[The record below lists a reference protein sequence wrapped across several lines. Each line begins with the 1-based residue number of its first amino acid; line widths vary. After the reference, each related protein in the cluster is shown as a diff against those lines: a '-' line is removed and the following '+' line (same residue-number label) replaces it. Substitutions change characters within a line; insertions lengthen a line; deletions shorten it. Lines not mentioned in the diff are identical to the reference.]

1 MARAR
6 QPAAAKKTTAKRPA
20 HKRISGKR
28 AGPSAAASKEKKGR
42 AKKGGSGRPAAE
54 TRAPGPPR
62 VHLPLHAPDPKRAS
76 RTTRPA
82 EQHPHFALP
91 NEALVE
97 MWYLMLLARQVG
109 DRWFVLNRQGKA
121 PFVITGQGHEAT
133 QVGTAAALIPGTDWV
148 FPYYRD
154 IGVVLTLGMTVDE
167 LMLNVFAKATEP
179 TSGGRQMPAHWSARE
194 LNIVSQS
201 SPVSTQIPQAAGV
214 AWAMKC
220 RGEPGVAAAY
230 LGEGSTSQGDF
241 YEGLN
246 FAAVHRLPLIVV
258 VENNGYAITEVQE
271 KEMSIRDVAD
281 RAAAFDIRGITI
293 DGNDVLLTYRTMQQI
308 VDEARRG
315 EGPILLECKTYRI
328 VPHSSDDDDRR
339 YRTRAEL
346 ESWMARDPLQRFR
359 ERLEAENILQPA
371 DAEALLAEAEAEVRQ
386 AEARAQE
393 APDPDPD
400 TLLDHLFEEGAP

>member
-6 QPAAAKKTTAKRPA
+6 QPAAAKKTKRA
-20 HKRISGKR
+20 TRKRVGGKR
-28 AGPSAAASKEKKGR
+28 AGSSTPAAREKKPR
-42 AKKGGSGRPAAE
+42 AKKGGRGRQSVE

-62 VHLPLHAPDPKRAS
+62 VHIPLQAPDPKRAR

-82 EQHPHFALP
+82 EQHPQFELP

-97 MWYLMLLARQVG
+97 MWYLMLLTRQVG
-109 DRWFVLNRQGKA
+109 ERWFVLNRQGKA

-133 QVGTAAALIPGTDWV
+133 QVGTAAALIPGTDWI

-201 SPVSTQIPQAAGV
+201 SPVGTQIPQAAGV
-214 AWAMKC
+214 AWAMRY
-220 RGEPGVAAAY
+220 RGEPGVAVAY

-258 VENNGYAITEVQE
+258 VENNGYALTEVQE

-293 DGNDVLLTYRTMQQI
+293 DGNDLLLTYRTMQQI

-315 EGPILLECKTYRI
+315 EGPILLECKTYRT
-328 VPHSSDDDDRR
+328 VPHSSDDDDSR
-339 YRTRAEL
+339 YRTRDEL
-346 ESWMARDPLQRFR
+346 EAWLARDPLQRFR
-359 ERLEAENILQPA
+359 ERLEAEDVLQPA
-371 DAEALLAEAEAEVRQ
+371 DAEALIAEAEQEVRL

-393 APDPDPD
+393 APDPDGA
-400 TLLDHLFEEGAP
+400 TLLEHLFANGGAA